1 MEYEIQARR
10 KRKIGYIYIIIAS
23 SCYAMIGIFGKLVL
37 NSGFSAFELLFY
49 QYVIMAAFL
58 SGWILIKSPGDLH
71 VSKKMLI
78 NLMIQGIIGAAGTS
92 VLYYMALAKINVGM
106 ASMLFFTYPIFVNLF
121 FIFTGIRKIN
131 LGSKIALAFAF
142 IGSCLV
148 LNIFTTGI
156 AGISLAGIVLGILS
170 SICYAFFNVF
180 ADLKLNTLKPITI
193 SFYTSMVTMII
204 GGILAPGALPHFA
217 AATGLGSGAGPTPLL
232 MAMLVYL
239 AMLAL
244 ICGVLPTILMYE
256 GIARIGA
263 DKASILSS
271 SELPLTILFAYLVL
285 GEKMVLIQIV
295 GIILIVAALLMLHRS
310 DQGGNSHEI
319 K

>member
-37 NSGFSAFELLFY
+37 NAGFSAFEVLFY
-49 QYVIMAAFL
+49 QYVIMTVFL
-58 SGWILIKSPGDLH
+58 GGWILIKSPGDLR

-78 NLMIQGIIGAAGTS
+78 YLMIQGAVGTTGTS
-92 VLYYMALAKINVGM
+92 VFYYMAIEKINVGM
-106 ASMLFFTYPIFVNLF
+106 ASMLLFTYPIFVNLF

-131 LGSKIALAFAF
+131 LGSKIALASAF
-142 IGSCLV
+142 VGSCLV
-148 LNIFTTGI
+148 LNIFTTGTS
-156 AGISLAGIVLGILS
+156 GISLTGIVLGILS

-193 SFYTSMVTMII
+193 SFYTSVVTLII
-204 GGILAPGALPHFA
+204 GGVMAPGALLHFA
-217 AATGLGSGAGPTPLL
+217 VVTGLESGSGPTPLL
-232 MAMLVYL
+232 MAMLGYL

-271 SELPLTILFAYLVL
+271 SELPLTVLFAYLVL
-285 GEKMVLIQIV
+285 GEKMVLIQII

-310 DQGGNSHEI
+310 DQGGYSHEI